1 MEDDLQK
8 IITPSDTSKF
18 STSPIARDA
27 LKVLGAASQGQDISI
42 SRNEYT
48 VVRDYLTSDTILRN
62 ANRPGVLISYN
73 ESKRCEGSKAHIS
86 IHKTSGYTHQP
97 RSL

>member
-62 ANRPGVLISYN
+62 ANRPGVLATMKVKDVKEARLSLI
-73 ESKRCEGSKAHIS
+73 HI
-86 IHKTSGYTHQP
+86 
-97 RSL
+97 